1 MTIAI
6 IAAITGVI
14 LNIISPQFLAKITNE
29 IQAGFTGDIN
39 MDAIMRLM
47 WISIAFIAGSWILS
61 PCEGILL
68 VRSTVWLSRSMRS
81 DLDRKI
87 DRLPLAYLDKGST
100 GDTLSRVNND
110 VDSLQQTLN
119 SSFASTVT
127 GIVTLLGSAVMMFIT
142 DWRMAIA
149 AILSSLL
156 GVFGSGIV
164 LTRSQKYFIAQQ
176 QLLGNLNGHVEKTLS
191 GHNIIRAYNAE
202 NRAREEFAERN
213 EALFNVSWKS
223 TFFSGLMMPFMTF
236 IGNLGYVVVCIVGAI
251 LVLHGQTTFG
261 AIVAF
266 IVYVRQ
272 FTNPLGQLA
281 QSATAFQ
288 SASAAGG
295 RVFEFLEA
303 EELSD
308 ESHK

>member
-1 MTIAI
+1 MNNQQLLESIQRGLDSTPQTQPEENPFGARGSQRQPGPRGRRGSAPFPDKSTVSTKDTLQKLLSYIRPVLPAMTIAI

-29 IQAGFTGDIN
+29 IQAGFTGNIN
-39 MDAIMRLM
+39 MDAIMQLM

-61 PCEGILL
+61 LCEGILM

-87 DRLPLAYLDKGST
+87 DRLPLSYLDKGST
-100 GDTLSRVNND
+100 GDTLSRVTND

-127 GIVTLLGSAVMMFIT
+127 GTVTLLGSAVMMFIT

-164 LTRSQKYFIAQQ
+164 LTHSQK
-176 QLLGNLNGHVEKTLS
+176 
-191 GHNIIRAYNAE
+191 
-202 NRAREEFAERN
+202 
-213 EALFNVSWKS
+213 
-223 TFFSGLMMPFMTF
+223 
-236 IGNLGYVVVCIVGAI
+236 I
-251 LVLHGQTTFG
+251 LHRPTTTT
-261 AIVAF
+261 
-266 IVYVRQ
+266 RQ
-272 FTNPLGQLA
+272 PQRT
-281 QSATAFQ
+281 
-288 SASAAGG
+288 
-295 RVFEFLEA
+295 
-303 EELSD
+303 
-308 ESHK
+308 H